1 MADPKQHA
9 AAIAVSLALLTTGEH
24 AIAQSAQNASELET
38 RLEAGA
44 SVTRGSASSAIPM
57 SALALTPAIRY
68 ANRRVNFNARGAAWL
83 TDRWEF
89 GSANAGLEAYMPLRH
104 GFRAELVANADRQY
118 HSASVE
124 NEQIDAGGRIHW
136 LASRGGVWLGSG
148 VARPLRVTAV
158 SNVNVSSGGIW
169 TKVGPTTLRG
179 SVTSFF
185 FTKVSVD
192 SATEVGA
199 SQTAPCASTRIT
211 PPDVPGGV
219 GNVAM
224 AEASASGC
232 RYQSRLTDL
241 ESSVK
246 FDYRFVEMTVRGGR
260 RFGDSYDVTPESRQW
275 ASVQTALWISSQ
287 LAAVAGGGREPAQPT
302 RGLPAR
308 TYATLGVML
317 AYWPIPRGV
326 VPVETPASLVHA
338 FEMRPAGPTLQ
349 RITARIG
356 GVESVEVMGDFSDW
370 TPLPL
375 MRRGRDQWEL
385 LVPMKIGV
393 HQINMRIDGGQ
404 WIAPPGMPTMKD
416 DFNGDVGV
424 VVVKPAPQP

>member
-9 AAIAVSLALLTTGEH
+9 AAIAVSLALLTTTGEH
-24 AIAQSAQNASELET
+24 AVAQSASELET

-44 SVTRGSASSAIPM
+44 SVTRGATAIPV

-68 ANRRVNFNARGAAWL
+68 ANRRMSFSARGSAWMQE
-83 TDRWEF
+83 RWQF
-89 GSANAGLEAYMPLRH
+89 GDANAAFEANVPLRH
-104 GFRAELVANADRQY
+104 GFRAEVMANADRQF
-118 HSASVE
+118 HSSALE
-124 NEQIDAGGRIHW
+124 NEQVDASGRLHW
-136 LASRGGVWLGSG
+136 MNSRGGVWLGSG

-192 SATEVGA
+192 STVAPDAT
-199 SQTAPCASTRIT
+199 QTAPCASTRLS
-211 PPDVPGGV
+211 PPDVPVGGA
-219 GNVAM
+219 GIAM
-224 AEASASGC
+224 AEASATGC

-246 FDYRFVEMTVRGGR
+246 LDYRFIEMTVRGGR
-260 RFGDSYDVTPESRQW
+260 RFGDGYDVTPESRQW
-275 ASVQTALWISSQ
+275 ASAQAAIWISSQ

-308 TYATLGVML
+308 TFATLGVML

-338 FEMRPAGPTLQ
+338 FELRPAGPTLQ

-385 LVPMKIGV
+385 LVPMKTGV
-393 HQINMRIDGGQ
+393 NHINMRIDGGQ
-404 WIAPPGMPTMKD
+404 WIAPPGMPTAKD

-424 VVVKPAPQP
+424 VVVKPQG

>member
-24 AIAQSAQNASELET
+24 AVAQSASELET

-44 SVTRGSASSAIPM
+44 SVTRGASLIPV
-57 SALALTPAIRY
+57 SALALTPALRF
-68 ANRRVNFNARGAAWL
+68 ANRRVSFNARGAAWL
-83 TDRWEF
+83 TDRWAV
-89 GSANAGLEAYMPLRH
+89 GNANAALEAYVPLRH
-104 GFRAELVANADRQY
+104 GFRAELVANADRQ
-118 HSASVE
+118 HHTSNLENQQLDAS
-124 NEQIDAGGRIHW
+124 GRLQW
-136 LASRGGVWLGSG
+136 TNGRGGVWLGSG

-158 SNVNVSSGGIW
+158 SNVNVSSGGVW
-169 TKVGPTTLRG
+169 GKVGSTTLRT

-185 FTKVSVD
+185 FTKVSID
-192 SATEVGA
+192 SNFTPETTKSGPC
-199 SQTAPCASTRIT
+199 TAARIEA
-211 PPDVPGGV
+211 PAVPPGGV
-219 GNVAM
+219 NVAM
-224 AEASASGC
+224 AQASATDC

-246 FDYRFVEMTVRGGR
+246 LDYRFIELTVRGGR
-260 RFGDSYDVTPESRQW
+260 RFGDGYDLTPESRQW
-275 ASVQTALWISSQ
+275 GSAQAAIWISSQ

-308 TYATLGVML
+308 SFASLGVML

-326 VPVETPASLVHA
+326 IPVETPASLVQA
-338 FEMRPAGPTLQ
+338 FELRPAGQALQ

-356 GVESVEVMGDFSDW
+356 GVETVEVMGDFSDW

-375 MRRGRDQWEL
+375 MRRGRDHWEL
-385 LVPMKIGV
+385 LVPMKAGV

-416 DFNGDVGV
+416 DFSGDVGV
-424 VVVKPAPQP
+424 VVVKPQG

>member
-24 AIAQSAQNASELET
+24 AVAQSASELET

-44 SVTRGSASSAIPM
+44 SVMRGNNSALPT
-57 SALALTPAIRY
+57 SALALTPALRY
-68 ANRRVNFNARGAAWL
+68 ASRRVSFSARGAAWL
-83 TDRWEF
+83 TDRWNF
-89 GSANAGLEAYMPLRH
+89 GDANAALAANVPLMH
-104 GFRAELVANADRQY
+104 GFSAELLANADRAF
-118 HSASVE
+118 HNSAVG
-124 NEQIDAGGRIHW
+124 NEQVDAGGRLHW
-136 LASRGGVWLGSG
+136 LSSRGGVWLGSG

-158 SNVNVSSGGIW
+158 SNVNVSSGGAWGKI
-169 TKVGPTTLRG
+169 GPATLRG

-185 FTKVSVD
+185 FTKVSID
-192 SATEVGA
+192 SGGAPEAT
-199 SQTAPCASTRIT
+199 QTAPCASTRLAA
-211 PPDVPGGV
+211 PEVPASGV
-219 GNVAM
+219 RIAM
-224 AEASASGC
+224 AEASATDC
-232 RYQSRLTDL
+232 RYQSRLTDV

-260 RFGDSYDVTPESRQW
+260 RFGDGYDVTPESRQW
-275 ASVQTALWISSQ
+275 ASAQAAVWISNQ
-287 LAAVAGGGREPAQPT
+287 IAAVAGGGREPAQPT

-308 TYATLGVML
+308 TFATLGVML

-326 VPVETPASLVHA
+326 VAVETPASLVQA
-338 FEMRPAGPTLQ
+338 FELRPAGPTLQ

-356 GVESVEVMGDFSDW
+356 GVETVEVMGDFSDW

-375 MRRGRDQWEL
+375 MRRGRDHWEL

-424 VVVKPAPQP
+424 VVVKPQN

>member
-1 MADPKQHA
+1 M
-9 AAIAVSLALLTTGEH
+9 
-24 AIAQSAQNASELET
+24 AQSASELET

-44 SVTRGSASSAIPM
+44 SVTRGAQTALPM
-57 SALALTPAIRY
+57 SALALTPALRF
-68 ANRRVNFNARGAAWL
+68 ANRRMTFNARGAAWL
-83 TDRWEF
+83 SDRWEF
-89 GSANAGLEAYMPLRH
+89 GDANAALEAYMPLRR
-104 GFRAELVANADRQY
+104 GFRAEVVANADRQF
-118 HSASVE
+118 HSATVT
-124 NEQIDAGGRIHW
+124 NEQVDAGGRLHW
-136 LASRGGVWLGSG
+136 LSSRGGVWLGSG

-158 SNVNVSSGGIW
+158 SNVNVSSGGVW
-169 TKVGPTTLRG
+169 GKVGPTTLRG

-185 FTKVSVD
+185 FTKVSID
-192 SATEVGA
+192 STGGEIDATQ
-199 SQTAPCASTRIT
+199 SAPCASTRLSQ
-211 PPDVPGGV
+211 PAVPVGG
-219 GNVAM
+219 NIAM
-224 AEASASGC
+224 AEASATGC
-232 RYQSRLTDL
+232 RTQSRLTDL

-246 FDYRFVEMTVRGGR
+246 FDYRFIEMTVRGGR

-275 ASVQTALWISSQ
+275 ASAQTAVWISSQ
-287 LAAVAGGGREPAQPT
+287 IAAVAGGGREPAQPT

-326 VPVETPASLVHA
+326 IPVETPASLVQA

-375 MRRGRDQWEL
+375 MRRGREHWEL
-385 LVPMKIGV
+385 LVPMKAGM

-424 VVVKPAPQP
+424 VVVKTLPQPQPQP

>member
-1 MADPKQHA
+1 MAEPKHHA

-24 AIAQSAQNASELET
+24 AVAQSASELET

-44 SVTRGSASSAIPM
+44 SVTRADANAIPM
-57 SALALTPAIRY
+57 SALALTPALRFT
-68 ANRRVNFNARGAAWL
+68 NRRVSFNARGAAWL
-83 TDRWEF
+83 RDRWQF
-89 GSANAGLEAYMPLRH
+89 GDANAALQAYVPLRH
-104 GFRAELVANADRQY
+104 GFRAELHANADRQF
-118 HSASVE
+118 HSESVE
-124 NEQIDAGGRIHW
+124 NEQVDAAARLHW
-136 LASRGGVWLGSG
+136 MSTRGGVWLGSG
-148 VARPLRVTAV
+148 VARPLRVSAV
-158 SNVNVSSGGIW
+158 QNVNVSSGGVW
-169 TKVGPTTLRG
+169 TKVGPATFRG

-192 SATEVGA
+192 STIDLAADA
-199 SQTAPCASTRIT
+199 SNPAPCASTHIT
-211 PPDVPGGV
+211 PPEAIPGSATV
-219 GNVAM
+219 MM
-224 AEASASGC
+224 AAVSATGC

-246 FDYRFVEMTVRGGR
+246 FDYRFVELTVRGGR

-275 ASVQTALWISSQ
+275 ASAQTAIWISSQ

-308 TYATLGVML
+308 TFATLGVML

-326 VPVETPASLVHA
+326 VPVETPASLVQA
-338 FEMRPAGPTLQ
+338 FELRPAGATLQ

-356 GVESVEVMGDFSDW
+356 GVESVEVMGDFTDW

-375 MRRGRDQWEL
+375 MRRGRDHWEL
-385 LVPMKIGV
+385 LVPMKAGV

-424 VVVKPAPQP
+424 LVVKPQN

>member
-24 AIAQSAQNASELET
+24 AAAQSASELET
-38 RLEAGA
+38 RLEVGA
-44 SVTRGSASSAIPM
+44 AVTRGATAIPM

-68 ANRRVNFNARGAAWL
+68 ANRRMSVSARGSAWL
-83 TDRWEF
+83 QDRWQF
-89 GSANAGLEAYMPLRH
+89 GDANAALEAFMPLRH
-104 GFRAELVANADRQY
+104 GFRAEFLANADRQFRS
-118 HSASVE
+118 SALE
-124 NEQIDAGGRIHW
+124 NQQLDASGR
-136 LASRGGVWLGSG
+136 LAWRGSRGGVWLGSG
-148 VARPLRVTAV
+148 VARPLRITAV

-185 FTKVSVD
+185 FTKVSID
-192 SATEVGA
+192 SAAAPDAT
-199 SQTAPCASTRIT
+199 QNTPCATTSLA
-211 PPDVPGGV
+211 PPDVPVGGASI
-219 GNVAM
+219 AM
-224 AEASASGC
+224 SQASATGC

-246 FDYRFVEMTVRGGR
+246 YDYRFIEMTVRGGR
-260 RFGDSYDVTPESRQW
+260 RFGNGYDVTPESRQW
-275 ASVQTALWISSQ
+275 GSAQAAIWISSQ

-308 TYATLGVML
+308 TFASLGVML

-326 VPVETPASLVHA
+326 VPVETPASLVQA
-338 FEMRPAGPTLQ
+338 FELRPAGQTLQ

-356 GVESVEVMGDFSDW
+356 SVETVEVMGDFSDW

-385 LVPMKIGV
+385 LVPMKLGV

-404 WIAPPGMPTMKD
+404 WIAPPGMPTRKD
-416 DFNGDVGV
+416 DFGGDVGI
-424 VVVKPAPQP
+424 VVVKPQS

>member
-24 AIAQSAQNASELET
+24 AVAQSASELET

-44 SVTRGSASSAIPM
+44 SVTRGASMIPM
-57 SALALTPAIRY
+57 SALALTPALRF
-68 ANRRVNFNARGAAWL
+68 ANRRVSFNARGAAWL
-83 TDRWEF
+83 TDRWAF
-89 GSANAGLEAYMPLRH
+89 GDANAALEAYVPLRH
-104 GFRAELVANADRQY
+104 GFRAEFVANADRQL
-118 HSASVE
+118 HSSNVE
-124 NEQIDAGGRIHW
+124 NQQLDASGRLQW
-136 LASRGGVWLGSG
+136 TNGRGGVWLGSG

-158 SNVNVSSGGIW
+158 SNVNVSSGGVW
-169 TKVGPTTLRG
+169 GKVGSATLRT

-185 FTKVSVD
+185 FTKVSID
-192 SATEVGA
+192 SNFTPETTKSG
-199 SQTAPCASTRIT
+199 PCAAARIEAAAV
-211 PPDVPGGV
+211 PPGGV
-219 GNVAM
+219 NIAM
-224 AEASASGC
+224 AQASATDC

-246 FDYRFVEMTVRGGR
+246 FDYRFIELTVRGGR
-260 RFGDSYDVTPESRQW
+260 RFGNGYDLTPESKQW
-275 ASVQTALWISSQ
+275 GSAQAAIWISSQ

-308 TYATLGVML
+308 TFASLGVML

-326 VPVETPASLVHA
+326 IPVETPASLVQA
-338 FEMRPAGPTLQ
+338 FELRPAGQTLQ

-356 GVESVEVMGDFSDW
+356 GVETVEVMGDFTDW

-375 MRRGRDQWEL
+375 MRRGRDHWEL
-385 LVPMKIGV
+385 LVPMKAGV

-416 DFNGDVGV
+416 DFSGDVGV
-424 VVVKPAPQP
+424 VVVKPQN